1 MNKLFSATIC
11 IFILSAI
18 NARAQLATT
27 TSLVG
32 TVSDTSGKVIPD
44 ARVTAVET
52 GTLDTHTTT
61 TNDQGYYTF
70 EFVRVG
76 NYSITLE
83 RPGFQK
89 VTKTGIQVDINQ
101 IVRTDFTLSVGTVSQ
116 SVTVEAEAAAIKTD
130 DATVSEVLGTRS
142 VAELPLSGRD
152 PMMLA
157 VTTPGVLLGPKSSS
171 TGTPPGEDFN
181 GAGTRE
187 IDNEMTLDGI
197 SIMSNLITNTSARPM
212 VESIQEVEVQTGTYS
227 AQYGSYLG
235 VHINM
240 VTKSGT
246 NQFHGAALEFLRNQV
261 LDARNFFTL
270 PTPTNPTAAKPPLR
284 QNQFGVE
291 FDGPVIIPKLYDG
304 KDKTFFMAS
313 YEGFRNVQSTT
324 SLSTEMPAAF
334 FTGNFPGVTATIKDP
349 LNNNTPF
356 AGNVIPAA
364 RISPVVQK
372 LQPYFPSPNLPGLT
386 NNLSVPVPST
396 ASYNQTIDRVDQ
408 MIGQKVRLYV
418 RAQYQNWTTFGGSA
432 VPINGDTTP
441 YTTINDTVG
450 YTHTITPNLVN
461 DFRVGRNYFT
471 TATVNPF
478 ATSGQTTAGKSL
490 GIPGFTGDS
499 DFNNPGIPDFGIT
512 GFNGLS
518 NGSSNWY
525 QNDSTTQLSEQI
537 GWNKGAH
544 NIMAGMEFRRLA
556 TGRAAVNSARGT
568 FTFNGTLTGYAPA
581 DFILGLPQSFATD
594 GPEVRGRTAE
604 WRDGFFALDKWQVSR
619 KLTINYGLRYEL
631 PTVAYTINGVA
642 TELNPQ
648 QTAFVGGTPGFHF
661 TGPNHKDWAPRL
673 GIAYRFNEKTV
684 FRAGGGLYYNPNQ
697 TNSYTFLNI
706 NPPYTTQLSCVW
718 STGLTP
724 PTLSNPF
731 GSAGVCPTSPT
742 AGTVYTDPYVQPTPR
757 MNQWSAALER
767 QLWNGGGFEVQ
778 YLGSHSY
785 HLDRS
790 YYNNAPLLP
799 GAGAVNSR
807 RPNPLFGVIRT
818 IADDED
824 ANYHSL
830 SLVYHQRMLHG
841 LQMLASY
848 TWSHALDV
856 TTDSNGGGAPMI
868 PYNWKDD
875 YGNANWDIR
884 HRFVMDF
891 TYDIPFFQVTNAFV
905 KSVFTSWQ
913 TNGIITLQTGIP
925 INVTTGADTAN
936 TSAGGTYRP
945 NLVSKATD
953 NCGIDHLVGCI
964 DPSAFTLANL
974 YPATAGAYAYGSA
987 GRNLIYGPGI
997 ATVNISLFKNFPIK
1011 ERLRFQFRFEMF
1023 NALNHTNFSNPAS
1036 TFGVSNFGNIT
1047 STSTNARNIQF
1058 GAKLLF

>member
-1 MNKLFSATIC
+1 M
-11 IFILSAI
+11 
-18 NARAQLATT
+18 
-27 TSLVG
+27 VG
-32 TVSDTSGKVIPD
+32 TVTDSTDKVI
-44 ARVTAVET
+44 AGALVTAVET
-52 GTLDTHTTT
+52 STLDTHTTT
-61 TNDQGYYTF
+61 TNEQGYYTF

-76 NYSITLE
+76 TYSISIE
-83 RPGFQK
+83 RAGFQR

-101 IVRTDFTLSVGTVSQ
+101 IVRTDFKLSVGAVTQ
-116 SVTVEAEAAAIKTD
+116 SVTVRAEAAAIKTD

-142 VAELPLSGRD
+142 VADLPLNGRD

-157 VTTPGVLLGPKSSS
+157 VTTPGVLLGPKSSA

-187 IDNEMTLDGI
+187 IDNELTLDGI
-197 SIMSNLITNTSARPM
+197 SIMSNLITNTSSRPM

-246 NQFHGAALEFLRNQV
+246 NSIHGAVLEFFRNNV

-284 QNQFGVE
+284 QNQFGGEV
-291 FDGPVIIPKLYDG
+291 DGPVVIPKLYNG
-304 KDKTFFMAS
+304 RDKTFFMAS
-313 YEGFRNVQSTT
+313 YEGFRNVQSST

-334 FTGNFPGVTATIKDP
+334 FSGNFPGVTTVIKDP
-349 LNNNTPF
+349 FNNNTPF
-356 AGNVIPAA
+356 PGNVIPTA

-372 LQPYFPSPNLPGLT
+372 LVQYFPSPNLPGLS

-396 ASYNQTIDRVDQ
+396 ASYNQTIDRIDQ
-408 MIGQKVRLYV
+408 NISEKVRLYV
-418 RAQYQNWTTFGGSA
+418 RASYQSWTTFGGNQ
-432 VPINGDTTP
+432 VPINGATTP
-441 YTTINDTVG
+441 YTIINDTVG
-450 YTHTITPNLVN
+450 YTHTFTPNLVN

-478 ATSGQTTAGKSL
+478 AVSGQKTAGTSL

-499 DFNNPGIPDFGIT
+499 DFNNPGIPDFNIT
-512 GFNGLS
+512 GFNGLA
-518 NGSSNWY
+518 NASSNWY

-537 GWNKGAH
+537 SWNKGNH
-544 NIMAGMEFRRLA
+544 NIMGGMEFRRLA

-568 FTFNGTLTGYAPA
+568 FTFNGQLTGYAPA
-581 DFILGLPQSFATD
+581 DFILGLPQNFATD

-619 KLTINYGLRYEL
+619 KITINYGLRYEL
-631 PTVAYTINGVA
+631 PTVAYTINGIA

-661 TGPNHKDWAPRL
+661 TGPNHKDWAPRV
-673 GIAYRFNEKTV
+673 GVAYRFTEKTV
-684 FRAGGGLYYNPNQ
+684 FRAGAGIYYNPNQ

-731 GSAGVCPTSPT
+731 GSPGVCPTSPT
-742 AGTVYTDPYVQPTPR
+742 AGTVYTDPWVQPTPR

-767 QLWNGGGFEVQ
+767 QLWNGGGFEVG

-790 YYNNAPLLP
+790 YYNNTPLVP
-799 GAGAVNSR
+799 GPGAVNSR
-807 RPNPLFGVIRT
+807 RPNTLFGVIRT
-818 IADDED
+818 IADDEIG
-824 ANYHSL
+824 NYHQMS
-830 SLVYHQRMLHG
+830 VVFHQRMSHG
-841 LQMLASY
+841 LQILSSY
-848 TWSHALDV
+848 TWSHALDI
-856 TTDSNGGGAPMI
+856 TTDSNGGGAPLI
-868 PYNWKDD
+868 PYNWRDD
-875 YGNANWDIR
+875 YGNANWDVR
-884 HRFVMDF
+884 HRFLTNFV
-891 TYDIPFFQVTNAFV
+891 YDIPFFHVENPFV
-905 KSVFTSWQ
+905 KAVFSSWQ

-925 INVTTGADTAN
+925 INVTTSVDTAN
-936 TSAGGTYRP
+936 TSSGGTYRP
-945 NLVSKATD
+945 NLVSAATD
-953 NCGIDHLVGCI
+953 NCGLSHLVGCI
-964 DPSAFTLANL
+964 NPAAFTLANL
-974 YPATAGAYAYGSA
+974 YPATPGAYAYGSA

-997 ATVNISLFKNFPIK
+997 ATVNVSLLKNFPIK

-1023 NALNHTNFSNPAS
+1023 NALNHTNFSNPAATFS
-1036 TFGVSNFGNIT
+1036 TSSFGNIT
-1047 STSTNARNIQF
+1047 STSTSARNIQL